1 MNYSNLTSNLLIH
14 ENSFRGFNQT
24 SNDRIDGQ
32 QAQRNHFCLLSDF
45 LCSHLLSSLRAPSTS
60 TNNLIL
66 TRHFFMTLI
75 GSFFRCWRRKF
86 EKPQNYLKLIALEK
100 GVSEDSFPMS
110 HGGDVPIS
118 LAPIDLSFEKYSPRS
133 RDKEAE
139 TQGNVQVISIIAD
152 GSDEIIGLLTS

>member
-1 MNYSNLTSNLLIH
+1 
-14 ENSFRGFNQT
+14 
-24 SNDRIDGQ
+24 
-32 QAQRNHFCLLSDF
+32 
-45 LCSHLLSSLRAPSTS
+45 
-60 TNNLIL
+60 
-66 TRHFFMTLI
+66 MTLI
-75 GSFFRCWRRKF
+75 GSFFRSWRRKF

-100 GVSEDSFPMS
+100 GVSEDFFPMS

-152 GSDEIIGLLTS
+152 GSDKIIGLLTS

>member
-1 MNYSNLTSNLLIH
+1 MLRIFSAPTFSLFFEGAFN
-14 ENSFRGFNQT
+14 FNQQSYLDAT
-24 SNDRIDGQ
+24 FFYDFDR
-32 QAQRNHFCLLSDF
+32 FFLSE
-45 LCSHLLSSLRAPSTS
+45 LAEEIRETTKL
-60 TNNLIL
+60 
-66 TRHFFMTLI
+66 
-75 GSFFRCWRRKF
+75 
-86 EKPQNYLKLIALEK
+86 PQTYRIREN
-100 GVSEDSFPMS
+100 SFPMS

>member
-1 MNYSNLTSNLLIH
+1 
-14 ENSFRGFNQT
+14 
-24 SNDRIDGQ
+24 
-32 QAQRNHFCLLSDF
+32 
-45 LCSHLLSSLRAPSTS
+45 
-60 TNNLIL
+60 
-66 TRHFFMTLI
+66 MTLI
-75 GSFFRCWRRKF
+75 GSFFRSSERKF
-86 EKPQNYLKLIALEK
+86 EKPQNYLKLIAL

-133 RDKEAE
+133 SDKEAD